1 MFHVSL
7 FFIAN
12 LLFCLAYVVRDMA
25 WLRAITILAAS
36 LTLPYFFAQSEP
48 LYSAMGWQVAF
59 IVINGVNLT
68 VLLLERRPVQLTEA
82 EQQLHITTFRT
93 LTPRE
98 MLRVL
103 KPAHWHR
110 VEAGEYLIQQGE
122 HLHQLMLI
130 HQGCAE
136 VRRDGNFRANVG
148 PGDFVGEMSFATGQ
162 MTSAD
167 VIATEPVDYL
177 IWKRV
182 DLQRLYQ
189 KHPNL
194 KDAMQGLLGVDMAQ
208 KLSRHGEGSAAPEAE
223 LAKPENRLST

>member
-1 MFHVSL
+1 MFYVSL

-12 LLFCLAYVVRDMA
+12 ILFCVAYLVRDMA

-59 IVINGVNLT
+59 IVINTVNLA
-68 VLLLERRPVQLTEA
+68 VLLLERRPVALTEA
-82 EQQLHITTFRT
+82 QQQLHISTFRT

-103 KPAHWHR
+103 KPATWQR
-110 VEAGEYLIQQGE
+110 IKKGEKLIKQGE
-122 HLHQLMLI
+122 HIRQLMLI

-136 VRRDGNFRANVG
+136 VFSGDTFKANVG
-148 PGDFVGEMSFATGQ
+148 PGDFVGEMSFATGNA
-162 MTSAD
+162 TSAD
-167 VIATEPVDYL
+167 VIANEPIDYL
-177 IWKRV
+177 IWDRN
-182 DLQRLYQ
+182 DLERIYH

-194 KDAMQGLLGVDMAQ
+194 KDAMHGIIGIDMAR
-208 KLSRHGEGSAAPEAE
+208 KLSR
-223 LAKPENRLST
+223 